1 MSIPLQFGPL
11 KIERRGHSATA
22 IQPLILASEKGGDLA
37 PLVQAITRNF
47 GFDVFAHG
55 VILSLRLEA
64 ESQVYLFSTIRL
76 RAFKSTISAPMLR
89 SIHESTRS

>member
-11 KIERRGHSATA
+11 KIGWRGHSATA

-37 PLVQAITRNF
+37 PLVQAITHNF

-64 ESQVYLFSTIRL
+64 ESQSLFV
-76 RAFKSTISAPMLR
+76 
-89 SIHESTRS
+89 